1 MRITPHRS
9 QTMQRIA
16 DLVGQELTW
25 VQPRA
30 SKMEYELRAGDIV
43 AATLVFRS
51 SFGSFATA
59 TSADGIWTFK
69 RVGFF
74 NTRVTVRALNSETD
88 LAVFRNNTWKGGGT
102 LEMADGRKYP
112 ANTNFWAT
120 QYEFTTESGEKLIS
134 YKKIGGILRMSSVT
148 EIHPMAKNLRE
159 LPWMV
164 LLGWYLTLMM
174 SMEATAVIIAST

>member
-1 MRITPHRS
+1 
-9 QTMQRIA
+9 
-16 DLVGQELTW
+16 
-25 VQPRA
+25 
-30 SKMEYELRAGDIV
+30 
-43 AATLVFRS
+43 
-51 SFGSFATA
+51 
-59 TSADGIWTFK
+59 
-69 RVGFF
+69 
-74 NTRVTVRALNSETD
+74 
-88 LAVFRNNTWKGGGT
+88 
-102 LEMADGRKYP
+102 MADGRKYP

-148 EIHPMAKNLRE
+148 EIHPMAKNMRE

>member
-1 MRITPHRS
+1 
-9 QTMQRIA
+9 MQRIA

-74 NTRVTVRALNSETD
+74 NTKVAVRALNSETD
-88 LAVFRNNTWKGGGT
+88 LAVFRNNTWRGGGT

-112 ANTNFWAT
+112 ANTNFWTT
-120 QYEFTTESGEKLIS
+120 QYEFTTESGEMLIS
-134 YKKIGGILRMSSVT
+134 YKKIGGILHMSSAT
-148 EIHPMAKNLRE
+148 EIHPLAINIRE
-159 LPWMV
+159 LPWIV
-164 LLGWYLTLMM
+164 SLGWYLTVMM
-174 SMEATAVIIAST
+174 YMDSSAAAVSVASM